1 MRYVTLED
9 ALPGMRLEYGLLDSV
24 GRTLIGSGCE
34 ITSEYI
40 ERLKLYGFDGI
51 YINDELSEGIEVE
64 PVISVKLRTRGL
76 DCVRRMDLDG
86 CKIVASEMVK
96 QIMEKGTFSLDM
108 TDLRSYD
115 DYTYAH
121 SVNVAILSC
130 IIGIG
135 MQMKEEELVTLVTAG
150 LLHDLGK
157 LSIPSEILNKPG
169 RLSKEEYE
177 LMKSHARLSY
187 EFIKERWDISAY
199 IKNAV
204 LYHHEN
210 VDGSGYPEGITDEEL
225 TIYARILHVADVYD
239 ALISKRPYK
248 DGYSPYEA
256 CEYLMGGCG
265 IMFDAEVV
273 AVLLKYVPL
282 YPKGMA
288 VNLSDGRKGVVYEN
302 SGEHNLRP
310 VIRLTDYRLLDLLD
324 SKNLSITIL
333 SSIGQKAGIEI
344 DSEKERLEMT
354 RVARKARVLIVDDMK
369 ANLQLLKYVLESS
382 YEIILVKSGKQAISY
397 LQTNPYP
404 DIILMD
410 IDMPEMDGIETTKCI
425 QQMTDRKIPILFVTA
440 ICDRETVLMC
450 RNMDVAGYI
459 LRPFKPVY
467 IKSEIKRI
475 LTGRSDVD

>member
-76 DCVRRMDLDG
+76 DCVRRMDLDV

>member
-1 MRYVTLED
+1 M
-9 ALPGMRLEYGLLDSV
+9 
-24 GRTLIGSGCE
+24 
-34 ITSEYI
+34 
-40 ERLKLYGFDGI
+40 
-51 YINDELSEGIEVE
+51 
-64 PVISVKLRTRGL
+64 
-76 DCVRRMDLDG
+76 
-86 CKIVASEMVK
+86 
-96 QIMEKGTFSLDM
+96 
-108 TDLRSYD
+108 
-115 DYTYAH
+115 
-121 SVNVAILSC
+121 AI
-130 IIGIG
+130 
-135 MQMKEEELVTLVTAG
+135 
-150 LLHDLGK
+150 
-157 LSIPSEILNKPG
+157 
-169 RLSKEEYE
+169 
-177 LMKSHARLSY
+177 
-187 EFIKERWDISAY
+187 
-199 IKNAV
+199 
-204 LYHHEN
+204 YHHEN